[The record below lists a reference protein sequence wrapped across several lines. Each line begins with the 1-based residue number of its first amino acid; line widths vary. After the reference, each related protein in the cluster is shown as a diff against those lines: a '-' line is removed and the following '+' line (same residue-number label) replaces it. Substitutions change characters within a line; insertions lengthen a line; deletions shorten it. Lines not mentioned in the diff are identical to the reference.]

1 MTKTADTDTTPTSYR
16 VRRNYKDGLFRLFFS
31 RKEDALELYN
41 ALNGSSYNDP
51 ELIEITTIEGAIYMG
66 IKNDLSFLI
75 EGQMH
80 LLEAQ
85 SSWSPNMPLRGLFYF
100 SRLYQGY
107 LAKHQLDVYSHK
119 LLQLPQPV
127 YIVFYNG
134 VDEIPEQMTLRLS
147 DAFGSTVD
155 QPAVEV
161 IAHVYNINYGRNRQL
176 MERCQR
182 LHDYA
187 YLIQQTRYYTDQGL
201 TLAAA
206 IDHAVEDCIQQDIMK
221 DFLLKH
227 RGEVCEMIL
236 TEYDHEL
243 HLRSEKKLS
252 FEEGVEQERK
262 QSIIFLI
269 QDNLE
274 DSVPHERI
282 LQRLQTRYHLTPSES
297 NEQLQ
302 NVIANMK

>member
-1 MTKTADTDTTPTSYR
+1 
-16 VRRNYKDGLFRLFFS
+16 
-31 RKEDALELYN
+31 
-41 ALNGSSYNDP
+41 
-51 ELIEITTIEGAIYMG
+51 MG

-107 LAKHQLDVYSHK
+107 VAKHQLDVYSHK

-127 YIVFYNG
+127 YIVFFNG
-134 VDEIPEQMTLRLS
+134 VDDIPEQMELRLS
-147 DAFGSTVD
+147 DAFGATD
-155 QPAVEV
+155 NQPAVEV

-187 YLIQQTRYYTDQGL
+187 YLIQQVRYYTDQGL
-201 TLAAA
+201 TLEAA
-206 IDHAVEDCIQQDIMK
+206 IDRAVSDCIQQNVMK
-221 DFLLKH
+221 EFLLKH
-227 RGEVCEMIL
+227 RGEVCEVIL

-252 FEEGVEQERK
+252 FEEGVEAGEQRNIQ
-262 QSIIFLI
+262 QSIHFMIL
-269 QDNLE
+269 DHLE
-274 DSVPHERI
+274 LNVPVERI
-282 LQRLQTRYHLTPSES
+282 MRKLQDRYHLTPSEAKDY
-297 NEQLQ
+297 LQ
-302 NVIANMK
+302 QFANGNI